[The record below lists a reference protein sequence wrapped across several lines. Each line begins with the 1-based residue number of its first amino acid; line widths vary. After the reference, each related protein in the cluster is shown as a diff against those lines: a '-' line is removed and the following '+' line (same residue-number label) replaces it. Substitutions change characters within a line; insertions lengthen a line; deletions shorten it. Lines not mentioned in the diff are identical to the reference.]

1 MELPAKMAQLQQP
14 IRFKHC
20 VICCNSLLWYTSLC
34 STPDKLTI
42 RGSRKF
48 MASSST
54 IPSIAGGQQYNTV
67 TLHWVDDN
75 DKRYA
80 SSMRVKDG
88 MSDPELQALVD
99 DSQAASNAS
108 SWRLEVTEVYF
119 GARNKSNADSAVH
132 ESIADKIRLSY
143 KDTAGAYEQG
153 YLPAPLAVLIDESN
167 NVVTGNALYIAWKAA
182 IEAIKQVGMVAL
194 NVEFVQYLQRNDVQ
208 SP

>member
-1 MELPAKMAQLQQP
+1 
-14 IRFKHC
+14 
-20 VICCNSLLWYTSLC
+20 
-34 STPDKLTI
+34 
-42 RGSRKF
+42 

-54 IPSIAGGQQYNTV
+54 IPAIASGQQYNTI

-80 SSMRVKDG
+80 SSMRVKDAATDG
-88 MSDPELQALVD
+88 EIQAFID

-108 SWRLEVTEVYF
+108 SWKLELTEVYF

-143 KDTAGAYEQG
+143 KDSAGAYEQG
-153 YLPAPLAVLIDESN
+153 YLPAPLAVLIDDSN
-167 NVVTGNALYIAWKAA
+167 NVVISNGLYTAWKAA
-182 IEAIKQVGMVAL
+182 IEAIKQVGMIAL